1 MKYLITGHTGFKGS
15 WLAAMLKMQ
24 GNQVYGISLNP
35 LKHSHYELANIKK
48 FLNRDIRLDIRNSKS
63 LIRTFRKIQPDVILH
78 LAAQPLVRESYK
90 NPLYTFETNVIG
102 TINVLNASSKI
113 DNLKATLVV
122 TSDKVYK
129 NREDKTPFR
138 ETDPLGG
145 EDPYSSSKAAADLA
159 TQAWRSSY
167 GTSSIAIARAGNVI
181 GGGDFAT
188 DRIIPDIVR
197 AIKKN
202 ENLVL
207 RNPDSL
213 RPWQHVLD
221 CLNGY
226 QKLLDME
233 IENKIES
240 EWNFGPDNLN
250 QHTVYDLVNYFQKS
264 WGKDLNI
271 KVESSNKKESAYL
284 ALNSNRSR
292 SELKWKE
299 KLSFE
304 ESIKWTV
311 DWYKNPNPIVAT
323 ENQIIEFMNL

>member
-24 GNQVYGISLNP
+24 GNQVYGVSLNP
-35 LKHSHYELANIKK
+35 VKYSHYELANIKK
-48 FLNRDIRLDIRNSKS
+48 FLNRDIRLDIRNGKS
-63 LIRTFRKIQPDVILH
+63 LIRIFRKIQPDVILH

-102 TINVLNASSKI
+102 TMNVLNASSKT

-129 NREDKTPFR
+129 NREDKTPFI

-167 GTSSIAIARAGNVI
+167 GTSPIAIARAGNVI

-197 AIKKN
+197 AIKQNK
-202 ENLVL
+202 NLVL
-207 RNPDSL
+207 RNPNSL

-240 EWNFGPDNLN
+240 EWNFGPDNLI
-250 QHTVYDLVNYFQKS
+250 QHTVYDLVNSFQKS
-264 WGKDLNI
+264 YGKDLNI
-271 KVESSNKKESAYL
+271 KVEPNNKKESAYL

-299 KLSFE
+299 KLSFY
-304 ESIKWTV
+304 ESIKWTA
-311 DWYKNPNPIVAT
+311 DWYKNPNPIEAT